1 MIGLLLALV
10 VVGIVLA
17 LLGLWIFS
25 IPIGIV
31 ALVLFV
37 LFIAGWGRRTARRTP
52 DTPA

>member
-1 MIGLLLALV
+1 MIGLVLALV
-10 VVGIVLA
+10 LVGLVMS

-25 IPIGIV
+25 IPIGIL

-37 LFIAGWGRRTARRTP
+37 LFLAGWGRRAATRTP

>member
-1 MIGLLLALV
+1 MIGLVLALV
-10 VVGIVLA
+10 VVGLVMS

-37 LFIAGWGRRTARRTP
+37 LFLAGWGRRATTRTP

>member
-1 MIGLLLALV
+1 MIGLVLALV
-10 VVGIVLA
+10 LVGLVMS

-37 LFIAGWGRRTARRTP
+37 LPLAGWGRRAATRTP

>member
-1 MIGLLLALV
+1 MIGLVLALV
-10 VVGIVLA
+10 VVSIVLT

-25 IPIGIV
+25 LPIGIV

-37 LFIAGWGRRTARRTP
+37 LFLVGWGRRTASRSP

>member
-1 MIGLLLALV
+1 MIGLVLALV
-10 VVGIVLA
+10 VVGLVLL

-31 ALVLFV
+31 ALILFV
-37 LFIAGWGRRTARRTP
+37 VFLAGWGRRAATRTP

>member
-1 MIGLLLALV
+1 MIGLALALIV
-10 VVGIVLA
+10 VAIVVS
-17 LLGLWIFS
+17 LLGGWIFG

-37 LFIAGWGRRTARRTP
+37 LFLTGWGRRTARAP

>member
-1 MIGLLLALV
+1 MIGLVLGLV
-10 VVGIVLA
+10 VLGIVFS

-37 LFIAGWGRRTARRTP
+37 LFLVGWGRRAATRSP